1 MSTTSPS
8 TTRSTTA
15 FRGLLIAVGVGFGL
29 WGLWL
34 MRDFTSEQ
42 LISTGTWLA
51 GGIILHDAILAPITV
66 GLGIAASRLLPG
78 HFRAAT
84 GLAFLLWATLTV
96 VFVPVLSGQG
106 GKPDNDTILGRPY
119 LLSWLLLTGVLAG
132 AAIIAARRR
141 RRAQTTPADS
151 DVA

>member
-1 MSTTSPS
+1 MNAPAPP

-15 FRGLLIAVGVGFGL
+15 FRGILVAVGVGFGL

-66 GLGIAASRLLPG
+66 GLGIVASRLLPG

-84 GLAFLLWATLTV
+84 SLTFLLWATLTV

-141 RRAQTTPADS
+141 RRAQTAPADP
-151 DVA
+151 DLA